1 MELFTNNWSHSNL
14 SASLPIWTLAIKSSK
29 STIHAQ
35 PEQLTFSEILFLDA
49 GAGSTEEN
57 TNRHALSLS
66 LTSGKIRAETDHITS
81 ITQGPRRMAP
91 EIFYASLAAPLR
103 CRPQRATKSFFLLRM
118 CAFRL
123 A

>member
-1 MELFTNNWSHSNL
+1 MQQVNN
-14 SASLPIWTLAIKSSK
+14 
-29 STIHAQ
+29 HAQ

-66 LTSGKIRAETDHITS
+66 LTSGKIRAEKDQITS

-91 EIFYASLAAPLR
+91 EICYASLAAPLR
-103 CRPQRATKSFFLLRM
+103 CRP
-118 CAFRL
+118 
-123 A
+123 